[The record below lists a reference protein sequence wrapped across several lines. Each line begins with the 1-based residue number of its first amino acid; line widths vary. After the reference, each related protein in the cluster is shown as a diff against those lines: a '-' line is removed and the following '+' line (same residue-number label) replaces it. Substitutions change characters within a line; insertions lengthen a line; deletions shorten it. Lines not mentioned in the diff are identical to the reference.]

1 MSFVLYN
8 ISDLKFI
15 GLLLNKYVNCD
26 IETAYD
32 LALIAND
39 NTEQPLTINELDT
52 TFKSILQAEMR
63 KRGKTL

>member
-1 MSFVLYN
+1 M
-8 ISDLKFI
+8 
-15 GLLLNKYVNCD
+15 
-26 IETAYD
+26 AYD